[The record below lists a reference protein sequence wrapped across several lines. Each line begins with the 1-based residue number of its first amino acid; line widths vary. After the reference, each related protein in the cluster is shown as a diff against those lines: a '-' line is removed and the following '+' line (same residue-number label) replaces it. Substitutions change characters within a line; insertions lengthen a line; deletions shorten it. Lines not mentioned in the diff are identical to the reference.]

1 MQLYSCKYLSS
12 VKSYSHLSQPEADGK
27 YCLTGGVDNTV
38 RLWNP
43 ARLDP
48 AFPPKPS
55 DSLDGDDIPIEI
67 LPRALPIQVYQDG
80 YTHPISAIA
89 VDETTLACGSDKTV
103 VITDVITQQAKRR
116 FRHDGRVNAVA
127 MGPGTYLSGSY
138 DATVRIWD
146 GRSRSYEPI
155 QTLKEAKDSVT
166 DVHVAGSMIRSA
178 SVDGFVRTYDLRK
191 GVIRCD
197 DFGSP
202 ITSMAPTRDGQCLAV
217 SCLDGAIRLMELD
230 SGELLNTYD
239 SYHKAGQYGL
249 QCCVTADDATIATGS
264 EDGRAVLYDLVRAS
278 CVQSL
283 VGHTKPTCA
292 IAVHPQK
299 EHGDV
304 VITSSYDGG
313 AVVWSNSANFIG
325 WQE

>member
-1 MQLYSCKYLSS
+1 MDS
-12 VKSYSHLSQPEADGK
+12 
-27 YCLTGGVDNTV
+27 TV

-43 ARLDP
+43 SRLDP

-55 DSLDGDDIPIEI
+55 DTPFEQNDDIPMEA

-80 YTHPISAIA
+80 YTHPIAAIA
-89 VDETTLACGSDKTV
+89 VDETTLACGSDKTL
-103 VITDVITQQAKRR
+103 VITDVVTQQAKRR

-127 MGPGTYLSGSY
+127 IGRNSDTYLSASY
-138 DATVRIWD
+138 DTTVRIWD
-146 GRSRSYEPI
+146 GRSRSYQPI

-166 DVHVAGSMIRSA
+166 DVHVVQTDDQALIRTA

-217 SCLDGAIRLMELD
+217 SCLDGSIRLMELD

-239 SYHKAGQYGL
+239 SCHTAGQYGL
-249 QCCVTADDATIATGS
+249 QCCVTADDKTIITGS
-264 EDGRAVLYDLVRAS
+264 ENGHGVLYDLVRAN
-278 CVQSL
+278 CVQTL
-283 VGHTKPTCA
+283 VGHTRPTCA
-292 IAVHPQK
+292 IAVHPRK
-299 EHGDV
+299 EHADV
-304 VITSSYDGG
+304 VITASYDGG
-313 AVVWSNSANFIG
+313 AVVWSNSADFIR